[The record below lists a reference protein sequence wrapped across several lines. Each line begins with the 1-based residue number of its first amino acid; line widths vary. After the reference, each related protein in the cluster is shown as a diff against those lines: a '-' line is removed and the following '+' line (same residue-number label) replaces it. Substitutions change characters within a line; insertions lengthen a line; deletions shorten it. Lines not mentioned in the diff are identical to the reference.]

1 MVVRGRVQKKA
12 LIWFIATCSCIL
24 NHGQCQLQRQ
34 RLLLSAC
41 CLSPNC
47 CLRIYSLDQSLGYL
61 GLASANNGQHYV
73 VMLQESAIQIVT
85 NCYANLFP
93 RLGHC
98 LVKQWLKHRL
108 SKWRPIWAYS
118 ICAHIYS
125 VSTFNCPASLSIS
138 PWLTFNLGIR
148 PNSIFVCEERN
159 SHTTSFPA
167 FWYSL
172 IAASFSLF
180 SCAISKIPRFFF
192 GSVETTKCCCIWSEK
207 IGRDNNKQEA
217 DKIVVFTFHTF
228 LLVVFAV
235 VFVILARPQTI
246 VVAIVVS
253 SFRLRSHSWACNC
266 LGDPGL
272 IWFLLTQSAGQQL
285 LIPYDFFT
293 YFGQDWI
300 VCLHLIHF
308 ITVE

>member
-125 VSTFNCPASLSIS
+125 VSTF
-138 PWLTFNLGIR
+138 
-148 PNSIFVCEERN
+148 
-159 SHTTSFPA
+159 SF
-167 FWYSL
+167 FQLLY
-172 IAASFSLF
+172 
-180 SCAISKIPRFFF
+180 R
-192 GSVETTKCCCIWSEK
+192 SVHDW
-207 IGRDNNKQEA
+207 R
-217 DKIVVFTFHTF
+217 
-228 LLVVFAV
+228 
-235 VFVILARPQTI
+235 
-246 VVAIVVS
+246 
-253 SFRLRSHSWACNC
+253 
-266 LGDPGL
+266 L
-272 IWFLLTQSAGQQL
+272 IWAYDLTQFSFVRNAIPTQL
-285 LIPYDFFT
+285 PSLPFDT
-293 YFGQDWI
+293 A
-300 VCLHLIHF
+300 
-308 ITVE
+308 